1 MIERSRR
8 PKPVSTASAQTD
20 ETPPL
25 RTRDPFAIRPS
36 APRVERTLADAAP
49 LPNPRQELFAQA
61 IAAGTERAE
70 AYDRAGYAGANSYAG
85 ATQLLSRAEVLNRIA
100 TLQGKAAVRTVTTI
114 ETLVDELEDARLL
127 ARAHDQPAAMVAA
140 TKEKAVLL
148 GLRVEK
154 RDTTYRDG
162 DPKGLSDDELAAI
175 ARGRGDGASAPESD
189 TERPKP
195 VVH

>member
-1 MIERSRR
+1 MNERPRR
-8 PKPVSTASAQTD
+8 RKPEISAPAQTA

-36 APRVERTLADAAP
+36 APRIERTLADAAP
-49 LPNPRQELFAQA
+49 LPNARHEMFAQA

-70 AYDRAGYAGANSYAG
+70 AYDLAGYGGASSYAG
-85 ATQLLSRAEVLNRIA
+85 ATALLARPDVANRIV
-100 TLQGKAAVRTVTTI
+100 TLQGRAAERTVVTI
-114 ETLVDELEDARLL
+114 ETLVDELEAARLL
-127 ARAHDQPAAMVAA
+127 AAAHDQPAAMVAA

-154 RDTTYRDG
+154 RDITTREG
-162 DPKGLSDDELAAI
+162 DPSGFTDDELAAI
-175 ARGRGDGASAPESD
+175 ARGRGDGASAPASD
-189 TERPKP
+189 PQRLKP

>member
-1 MIERSRR
+1 MNERSRR
-8 PKPVSTASAQTD
+8 RKPENSAPAQPT
-20 ETPPL
+20 ETPHL

-36 APRVERTLADAAP
+36 APRVERTLADAAA

-61 IAAGTERAE
+61 IAAGVERAE
-70 AYDRAGYAGANSYAG
+70 AYDRAGYGGASSYAG

-100 TLQGKAAVRTVTTI
+100 TLQGKAAARAVTTI

-154 RDTTYRDG
+154 RDTVYREG
-162 DPKGLSDDELAAI
+162 DPKGLTDDELATI
-175 ARGRGDGASAPESD
+175 ARGRGDGAPAPTSD
-189 TERPKP
+189 PQRPKP
-195 VVH
+195 LVH